1 MNITGTAYL
10 FVKKWKA
17 KKEGDKDITI
27 FETSISRKEDDEYT
41 GNYYLRVN
49 FTEKALSNE
58 QRAKFKEELIYQI
71 EILKGFL
78 TTREGKDGEN
88 LPCILVQEFKL
99 KGKTPSKR
107 KPSQKKE
114 TKEEPSLD
122 DMLNDDDLPFIESTE
137 NKGE

>member
-27 FETSISRKEDDEYT
+27 FETSISRKEDNEYL

-49 FTEKALSNE
+49 FAEKALSNE
-58 QRAKFKEELIYQI
+58 QRAKFKEEFIYQI
-71 EILKGFL
+71 EIVKGFL
-78 TTREGKDGEN
+78 TTREGKDGVN
-88 LPCILVQEFKL
+88 LPCIMVQEFKL

-107 KPSQKKE
+107 KPTQKKE
-114 TKEEPSLD
+114 EEKEPSLD
-122 DMLNDDDLPFIESTE
+122 DLLNDDDLPFIDNSD

>member
-27 FETSISRKEDDEYT
+27 FETSISRKEDDEYL

-49 FTEKALSNE
+49 FAEKALSND
-58 QRAKFKEELIYQI
+58 QRAKFKEEFIYQI
-71 EILKGFL
+71 EIVKGFL
-78 TTREGKDGEN
+78 TTREGKDGVN
-88 LPCILVQEFKL
+88 LPCIMVQEFKL
-99 KGKTPSKR
+99 KGKIPSK
-107 KPSQKKE
+107 KKQSQKKE
-114 TKEEPSLD
+114 AKKEPSLD
-122 DMLNDDDLPFIESTE
+122 DLLNDDDLPFIENTE

>member
-27 FETSISRKEDDEYT
+27 FETSISRKEDDEYL

-49 FTEKALSNE
+49 FAEKALSND
-58 QRAKFKEELIYQI
+58 QRAKFKEEFIYQI
-71 EILKGFL
+71 EIVKGFL
-78 TTREGKDGEN
+78 TTREGKDGVN
-88 LPCILVQEFKL
+88 LPCIMVQEFKL

-107 KPSQKKE
+107 KPTQKKE
-114 TKEEPSLD
+114 EEKEPSLD
-122 DMLNDDDLPFIESTE
+122 DLLNDDDLPFIDNSD

>member
-27 FETSISRKEDDEYT
+27 FETSISRKEDDEYL

-49 FTEKALSNE
+49 FAEKALSNE
-58 QRAKFKEELIYQI
+58 QRAKFKEEFIYQI
-71 EILKGFL
+71 EIVKGFL
-78 TTREGKDGEN
+78 TTREGKDGVN
-88 LPCILVQEFKL
+88 LPCIMVQEFKL
-99 KGKTPSKR
+99 KGKTPSKK
-107 KPSQKKE
+107 KPAQKKE
-114 TKEEPSLD
+114 QEKEPSLD
-122 DMLNDDDLPFIESTE
+122 DLLNDDDLPFIENSE

>member
-17 KKEGDKDITI
+17 KKEEDKDITI
-27 FETSISRKEDDEYT
+27 FETSISRKEDDEYL

-49 FTEKALSNE
+49 FAEKALSND
-58 QRAKFKEELIYQI
+58 QRAKFKEEFIYQI
-71 EILKGFL
+71 EIVKGFL
-78 TTREGKDGEN
+78 TTREGKDGVN
-88 LPCILVQEFKL
+88 LPCIMVQEFKL

-107 KPSQKKE
+107 KPTQKKE
-114 TKEEPSLD
+114 EEKEPSLD
-122 DMLNDDDLPFIESTE
+122 DLLNNDDLPFIDNSD

>member
-27 FETSISRKEDDEYT
+27 FETSISRKEDDEYL

-58 QRAKFKEELIYQI
+58 LRAKFKEEFIYQI
-71 EILKGFL
+71 DITKGFL

-88 LPCILVQEFKL
+88 LPCIMVQEFKL
-99 KGKTPSKR
+99 KGKTPSK
-107 KPSQKKE
+107 KKQSQKKQQE
-114 TKEEPSLD
+114 KEPSLD
-122 DMLNDDDLPFIESTE
+122 DLLNDDELPFIENTE

>member
-27 FETSISRKEDDEYT
+27 FETSISRKEDDEYL

-49 FTEKALSNE
+49 FAEKALSND
-58 QRAKFKEELIYQI
+58 QRAKFKEEFIYQI
-71 EILKGFL
+71 EIVKGFL
-78 TTREGKDGEN
+78 TTREGKDGVN
-88 LPCILVQEFKL
+88 LPCIMVQEFKL

-107 KPSQKKE
+107 KPTQKKE
-114 TKEEPSLD
+114 EEKEPSLD
-122 DMLNDDDLPFIESTE
+122 DILNDDDLPFIDNSD

>member
-27 FETSISRKEDDEYT
+27 FETSISRKEDDEYL

-58 QRAKFKEELIYQI
+58 QRAKFKEEFIYQI
-71 EILKGFL
+71 DISKGFL

-122 DMLNDDDLPFIESTE
+122 ELLNDDDLPFIENE
-137 NKGE
+137 NKCE

>member
-27 FETSISRKEDDEYT
+27 FETSISRKEDDEYL

-49 FTEKALSNE
+49 FAEKALSND
-58 QRAKFKEELIYQI
+58 QRAKFKEEFIYQI
-71 EILKGFL
+71 EIVKGFL
-78 TTREGKDGEN
+78 TTREGKDGVN
-88 LPCILVQEFKL
+88 LPCIMVQEFKL

-122 DMLNDDDLPFIESTE
+122 DMLNDDDLPFIDNSD

>member
-27 FETSISRKEDDEYT
+27 FETSISRKEDNEYL

-49 FTEKALSNE
+49 FAEKALSNE
-58 QRAKFKEELIYQI
+58 QRAKFKEEFIYQI
-71 EILKGFL
+71 DISKGFL
-78 TTREGKDGEN
+78 TTREGKDGVN

-99 KGKTPSKR
+99 KGKTPSKK
-107 KPSQKKE
+107 KPTQKKE
-114 TKEEPSLD
+114 EEKEPSLD
-122 DMLNDDDLPFIESTE
+122 DMLNDDDLPFIENND

>member
-27 FETSISRKEDDEYT
+27 FETSISRKEDDEYL

-49 FTEKALSNE
+49 FAEKALSNE
-58 QRAKFKEELIYQI
+58 QRAKFKEEFIYQI
-71 EILKGFL
+71 EIVKGFL
-78 TTREGKDGEN
+78 TTREGKDGVN
-88 LPCILVQEFKL
+88 LPCIMVQEFKL

-107 KPSQKKE
+107 KPTQKKE
-114 TKEEPSLD
+114 EEKEPSLD
-122 DMLNDDDLPFIESTE
+122 DILNDDDLPFIDNSD